1 MKSLLARQPVSLRP
15 WLRLLPGLVM
25 LGGIVYVYDPAK
37 IQRSLAT
44 VDWWLAVPSIL
55 GLILVHLFQVESW
68 RLLSRLLSNIDLS
81 WRFAARTYYIAQAC
95 GSVTPANVGADVYR
109 AYAVDRERSGW
120 RGAFVPIISQRLM
133 SYLALILL
141 AATCAVTTGP
151 YARPFAVVTAACLAL
166 AYFGARILRRKVGS
180 GWNWN
185 ISLLKGPFTRLTG
198 LESMPVWRQFCGPMI
213 CALLF
218 HFFSM
223 LFTYVLVVAVAGH
236 ASVVDAV
243 ATLALARLA
252 TMLPFVP
259 YGLGVQEGALVIALP
274 SIGVSA
280 EAAIAV
286 SMLSRIALLGTIL
299 VGGITWLLT
308 QRAQKAQPTQRVE
321 GVAASSVEAA

>member
-1 MKSLLARQPVSLRP
+1 M
-15 WLRLLPGLVM
+15 
-25 LGGIVYVYDPAK
+25 
-37 IQRSLAT
+37 
-44 VDWWLAVPSIL
+44 
-55 GLILVHLFQVESW
+55 F
-68 RLLSRLLSNIDLS
+68 
-81 WRFAARTYYIAQAC
+81 
-95 GSVTPANVGADVYR
+95 
-109 AYAVDRERSGW
+109 
-120 RGAFVPIISQRLM
+120 
-133 SYLALILL
+133 
-141 AATCAVTTGP
+141 
-151 YARPFAVVTAACLAL
+151 
-166 AYFGARILRRKVGS
+166 
-180 GWNWN
+180 
-185 ISLLKGPFTRLTG
+185 
-198 LESMPVWRQFCGPMI
+198 

-286 SMLSRIALLGTIL
+286 SLLSRIALLGTIL